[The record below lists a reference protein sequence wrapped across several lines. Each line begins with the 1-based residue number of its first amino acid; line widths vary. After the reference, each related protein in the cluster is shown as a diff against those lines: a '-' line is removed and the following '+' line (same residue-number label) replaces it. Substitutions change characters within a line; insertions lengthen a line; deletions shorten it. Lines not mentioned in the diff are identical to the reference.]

1 MPPKKQKSAN
11 VKRLAKSVRADQ
23 TRARTRRARK
33 NTLRPQHG
41 GDAGGTVGDE
51 REVSAFA
58 RLIAALQKEGIRLQ
72 VIGMSAAILHG
83 VPGTTQDVDLWIDL
97 SPRDY
102 MRVINAAVREGA
114 EFVRNTVVALSDQ
127 ILVNFVYQVTGL
139 QSFASEYRKAKKFDF
154 HGVQVPVLALESIE
168 KSKRAIGRAKDLTHL
183 QQIADFKSCQKEEKR
198 AIRGKHL

>member
-1 MPPKKQKSAN
+1 M
-11 VKRLAKSVRADQ
+11 
-23 TRARTRRARK
+23 
-33 NTLRPQHG
+33 
-41 GDAGGTVGDE
+41 GDE
-51 REVSAFA
+51 REVSEFA

-97 SPRDY
+97 PPRDY
-102 MRVINAAVREGA
+102 MRVINVAVREGA

-139 QSFASEYRKAKKFDF
+139 RSFASEYRKAKKFDF

-168 KSKRAIGRAKDLTHL
+168 KSKRAIGRGKDLIHL
-183 QQIADFKSCQKEEKR
+183 QQIADFKNCKNEEKR
-198 AIRGKHL
+198 ARRMKHL